1 MQATCPL
8 IKTPEDAGYKIA
20 DSQAL
25 RLGEYLNKT
34 DTILDF
40 LQMIFK
46 VIIQNLQT
54 SNTSASQNNNKR
66 QHQKTI
72 RIFEAEKISWV
83 VGFSKT
89 KTRDTDVIPQGGTR
103 DFK

>member
-1 MQATCPL
+1 M
-8 IKTPEDAGYKIA
+8 
-20 DSQAL
+20 
-25 RLGEYLNKT
+25 GEYLNKT
-34 DTILDF
+34 NTILDF

-54 SNTSASQNNNKR
+54 SNSSASQNNNQI

-72 RIFEAEKISWV
+72 RIFEAEKISWG

-89 KTRDTDVIPQGGTR
+89 KTRDTDVIPQGVLGISSDGDDQMEPKVKTQ
-103 DFK
+103 KNP

>member
-1 MQATCPL
+1 M
-8 IKTPEDAGYKIA
+8 
-20 DSQAL
+20 
-25 RLGEYLNKT
+25 GEYLNKT
-34 DTILDF
+34 NTILDF

-54 SNTSASQNNNKR
+54 SNTSASQNNNQR

-72 RIFEAEKISWV
+72 RIFEAEKISWG

-89 KTRDTDVIPQGGTR
+89 KTRDTDVIPQGVLGVSSDGDDQMEPKVKTQ
-103 DFK
+103 KNP